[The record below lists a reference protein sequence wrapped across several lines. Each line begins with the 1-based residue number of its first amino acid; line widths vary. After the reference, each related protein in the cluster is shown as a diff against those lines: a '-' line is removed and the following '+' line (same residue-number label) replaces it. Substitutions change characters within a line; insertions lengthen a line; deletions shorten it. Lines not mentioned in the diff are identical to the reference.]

1 MVQKKRILVVED
13 NELNRAAL
21 GEILSGEYE
30 VLEAENGQE
39 ALEVLHHHKGSV
51 ALILLDV
58 MMPVM
63 DGYTFLD
70 QVKADQELS
79 LIPVIVMTQSDSEE
93 DEVAALAQTFNSMA
107 ANIESIDRSRS
118 QFMGNIA
125 HELRTPMTSIKG
137 FVDGMLDGTIP
148 PELQHHYLE
157 VVSQESGRLARLVQ
171 NMLDITRLEAGEYK
185 VNAQD
190 YDVWHT
196 ITGVFHS
203 L

>member
-39 ALEVLHHHKGSV
+39 ALEVLRQHKDSV

-70 QVKADQELS
+70 
-79 LIPVIVMTQSDSEE
+79 
-93 DEVAALAQTFNSMA
+93 
-107 ANIESIDRSRS
+107 
-118 QFMGNIA
+118 
-125 HELRTPMTSIKG
+125 
-137 FVDGMLDGTIP
+137 
-148 PELQHHYLE
+148 
-157 VVSQESGRLARLVQ
+157 
-171 NMLDITRLEAGEYK
+171 
-185 VNAQD
+185 
-190 YDVWHT
+190 
-196 ITGVFHS
+196 
-203 L
+203 